1 MRKVLLLFIVTAAA
15 LLVAKAGIAEP
26 RDSVGRLFPVYDNGG
41 LPDLT
46 VDPQRYIAQM
56 GIVDRVFEAGSC
68 EFSEGT
74 VGAAGIRRI
83 LRFDVVLINGGQ
95 TITLPPPPPSPD
107 EDNDP
112 MYEWGECHGHWHI
125 AGFADY
131 RLLNLDGTTAAEGH
145 KQAFCFISSF
155 KYTNDYNGQ
164 DKPNFTCNNQGI
176 QSGYGDWYYKQL
188 SGQWIDITGV
198 PEGDYIVQVT
208 INAVGMFDEGA
219 NAAPHPP
226 SGVDY
231 PNVIKARIH
240 VPDPRNKVATDTTT
254 LSYNG

>member
-1 MRKVLLLFIVTAAA
+1 MRRVLLLFVVTGAA

-26 RDSVGRLFPVYDNGG
+26 RDSIARQFPIYDNGG

-46 VDPQRYIAQM
+46 VDPQRFVAQM

-68 EFSEGT
+68 ELSEGT

-95 TITLPPPPPSPD
+95 TILLPPPPATPD
-107 EDNDP
+107 EDNSP
-112 MYEWGECHGHWHI
+112 MFEWGPCHQHWHI
-125 AGFADY
+125 TGFADY
-131 RLLNLDGTTAAEGH
+131 RLLKLDGTTAIRGH

-164 DKPNFTCNNQGI
+164 DKPSFTCTNQGI

-198 PEGDYIVQVT
+198 PEGDYIVRVT
-208 INAVGMFDEGA
+208 INAAGMFDEGD
-219 NAAPHPP
+219 NN
-226 SGVDY
+226 Y
-231 PNVIKARIH
+231 TNVVETRIH

-254 LSYNG
+254 LSYTG